1 MNPEELLAAYLSK
14 ESSVSA
20 VYPFKKSTVCQS
32 LVRNRLGGG
41 AAVKKLSLKTRSR
54 EEKLSYATL
63 RTNGFEDWLRSSNQI
78 LTFIIVQ
85 TKTVFPCIFANVY
98 VQLLNLILKLCG
110 IIVRLN
116 FVFPASSTCVSHRQ
130 LNRRNQETSNGT
142 GLSIIIIL
150 SVQSLSSNTWQRRR

>member
-1 MNPEELLAAYLSK
+1 MSPKELLAAHLSK
-14 ESSVSA
+14 ESSVSS
-20 VYPFKKSTVCQS
+20 VSLKKSTVCLS
-32 LVRNRLGGG
+32 LIRNRLSGG

-116 FVFPASSTCVSHRQ
+116 FVFPTTSTCVSHRQ
-130 LNRRNQETSNGT
+130 LDRRNQETSNGT

-150 SVQSLSSNTWQRRR
+150 AVQSLSSNTWQRRW